1 MGSTYDLIKRM
12 ENDADFLTLLKKGM
26 VAISVL
32 DQKVYYEY
40 YMNDLKA
47 TNSKVK
53 SVMNTAIE
61 YNKSE
66 STINRAIRFMK

>member
-1 MGSTYDLIKRM
+1 M